1 MKWMGKILYSILL
14 HTRHGSFLKRMQWL
28 ILEML
33 HKNIIVSCGDGA
45 VITLY
50 HDSLLCKGIFLG
62 GFEQDE
68 LTFLQKYLRHGDCFV
83 DIGANIGIFTII
95 AASQV
100 GKTGK
105 VISFEPST
113 RTYHRLEAN
122 IKLNSFNNVIYNH
135 LGVSDTETELNL
147 TISNEGYDAYN
158 SFSTLKKGKTQ
169 SSEKVKC
176 ISWDHYASDNNL
188 MDKINLMKVDVEG
201 WEAYVLRGAKTA
213 FSSDDAPVL
222 LIEFTE
228 ENAIAAN
235 TTCAELYDLLI
246 SYGYDMY
253 KYDMM
258 LQKMIPAPKQDQYQY
273 QNLIAL
279 KNYNDVISRLSSE

>member
-1 MKWMGKILYSILL
+1 MEKIFCSILFNI
-14 HTRHGSFLKRMQWL
+14 RHGSFLKRIKWL

-50 HDSLLCKGIFLG
+50 YDSILSKIIFLG

-68 LTFLQKYLRHGDCFV
+68 LTFLQKFLRPGDCFV

-95 AASQV
+95 AASRV

-122 IKLNSFNNVIYNH
+122 IKLNCFDNVIYHH

-147 TISNEGYDAYN
+147 TISNEGYDAWN
-158 SFSTLKKGKTQ
+158 SFSKLKKGKTQ
-169 SSEKVKC
+169 SSENVKC
-176 ISWDHYASDNNL
+176 ICWDHYARDNKL
-188 MDKINLMKVDVEG
+188 IGKVDLMKIDVEG
-201 WEAYVLRGAKTA
+201 WETYVLRGAKTA

-222 LIEFTE
+222 LVEFTE
-228 ENAIAAN
+228 ENAIAAD
-235 TTCAELYDLLI
+235 TTCAQLYDLLI
-246 SYGYDMY
+246 SYGYTMY
-253 KYDMM
+253 KYDMK
-258 LQKMIPAPKQDQYQY
+258 LQKLILAPKQDQYQY